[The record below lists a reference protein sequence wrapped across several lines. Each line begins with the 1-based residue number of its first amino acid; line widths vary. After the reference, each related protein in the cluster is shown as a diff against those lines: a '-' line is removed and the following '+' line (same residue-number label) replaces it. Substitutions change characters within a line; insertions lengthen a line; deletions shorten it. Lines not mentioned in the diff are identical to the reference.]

1 MKFGVLMFPAD
12 YAIDPVT
19 LGRAAE
25 DRGFESL
32 FFPEHTHIPTNR
44 ETPYPGGGELPLEY
58 SHTLDPFVAFGAIAA
73 TTERIKLATG
83 IALIVERDPITLA
96 KEVAT
101 LDQLSNGRVMLGV
114 GGGWNREE
122 MRNHGTEPAT
132 RWRLMRERIEAMQAL
147 WTQEEAEYHGELVD
161 FGPVWSWPKPVQQ
174 PHPPILVGGN
184 GANTLKRVVSY
195 GDEWMP
201 IAGRGDTLGRIPEL
215 QELAAE
221 AGREP
226 IPVSVFGAPAN
237 AEAIDELAE
246 AGVHRAILSF
256 PPADEGQVITVLD
269 RYASFIEEYDS

>member
-32 FFPEHTHIPTNR
+32 FFPEHTHIPTSR
-44 ETPYPGGGELPLEY
+44 ESPYPGGGDLPMEY

-73 TTERIKLATG
+73 TTEKIKLATG
-83 IALIVERDPITLA
+83 IALIVERDPIMLA

-101 LDQLSNGRVMLGV
+101 LDQLSNGRVMLGI

-122 MRNHGTEPAT
+122 MRNHGTEPSS
-132 RWRLMRERIEAMQAL
+132 RWLLVRERIEAMQAL

-161 FGPVWSWPKPVQQ
+161 FGPTWQWPKPVQQ

-184 GANTLKRVVSY
+184 GANTLKRVVRY

-201 IAGRGDTLGRIPEL
+201 IAGRGDALSRIPEL

-221 AGREP
+221 AGRDP

-246 AGVHRAILSF
+246 AGVSRAILSL
-256 PPADEGQVITVLD
+256 PPAGEEQVISILD
-269 RYASFIEEYDS
+269 RYASFVEEYDS

>member
-44 ETPYPGGGELPLEY
+44 ESPYPGGGELPLEY

-147 WTQEEAEYHGELVD
+147 WTQEQAEYHGELVD
-161 FGPVWSWPKPVQQ
+161 FDPVWSWPKPVQQ

-215 QELAAE
+215 QERAAE
-221 AGREP
+221 AGRDP

-237 AEAIDELAE
+237 AEALDELAE
-246 AGVHRAILSF
+246 AGVHRAILSL

-269 RYASFIEEYDS
+269 RYASFVEEYDR

>member
-1 MKFGVLMFPAD
+1 MKFGVLMFPTD

-44 ETPYPGGGELPLEY
+44 ESPYPGGGDLPLEY

-83 IALIVERDPITLA
+83 IALVIERDPIMLA

-101 LDQLSNGRVMLGV
+101 LDRLSNGRVMLGV

-122 MRNHGTEPAT
+122 MRDHGTEPT
-132 RWRLMRERIEAMQAL
+132 NRWLLLRERIEAMQAL
-147 WTQEEAEYHGELVD
+147 WTQEEAEYHGKLVD
-161 FGPVWSWPKPVQQ
+161 FGPTWQWPKPVQQ
-174 PHPPILVGGN
+174 PHPPIIVGGN
-184 GANTLKRVVSY
+184 GTNTLKRVVRY

-201 IAGRGDTLGRIPEL
+201 IAGRGDALSRIPEL

-221 AGREP
+221 AGRDP
-226 IPVSVFGAPAN
+226 IPVSFFGAPAN

-246 AGVHRAILSF
+246 AGVHRAVLSL
-256 PPADEGQVITVLD
+256 PPAGEEQVIPLLD
-269 RYASFIEEYDS
+269 HYASFIEEYTD

>member
-32 FFPEHTHIPTNR
+32 FFPEHTHIPTSR
-44 ETPYPGGGELPLEY
+44 ESPWPGGPELPLEY
-58 SHTLDPFVAFGAIAA
+58 SHTYDPFVAFGAIAA
-73 TTERIKLATG
+73 TTERIKLGTG
-83 IALIVERDPITLA
+83 IALIVERDPIVLA
-96 KEVAT
+96 KEIAT
-101 LDQLSNGRVMLGV
+101 LDQISNGRVLLGV

-122 MRNHGTEPAT
+122 MQNHGTDPDR
-132 RWRLMRERIEAMQAL
+132 RWRLMRERIEAMRTI
-147 WTQEEAEYHGELVD
+147 WTEDEAEYHGELVD
-161 FGPVWSWPKPVQQ
+161 FDPIWSWPKPVQQ
-174 PHPPILVGGN
+174 PHPPVLVGGN
-184 GANTLKRVVSY
+184 ATNTLKRVVNY

-201 IAGRGDTLGRIPEL
+201 IGGRDDALSRIPEL

-221 AGREP
+221 AGRDP

-246 AGVHRAILSF
+246 AGVSRAILSL
-256 PPADEGQVITVLD
+256 PPAGEEHVISILD
-269 RYASFIEEYDS
+269 RYASFVEEYDS

>member
-19 LGRAAE
+19 LGQAAE

-44 ETPYPGGGELPLEY
+44 ESPYPGGGDLPMEY

-73 TTERIKLATG
+73 TTEKIKLATG

-122 MRNHGTEPAT
+122 MRNHGTDPAT

-161 FGPVWSWPKPVQQ
+161 FGPTWQWPKPVQQ

-201 IAGRGDTLGRIPEL
+201 IVGRGDPLSRIPEL

-226 IPVSVFGAPAN
+226 IPVSVFGVPAN

-246 AGVHRAILSF
+246 AGVGRAILSL
-256 PPADEGQVITVLD
+256 PPADEEQVITILD
-269 RYASFIEEYDS
+269 RYASFVEEYDS

>member
-44 ETPYPGGGELPLEY
+44 ESPYPGGGDLPMEY

-73 TTERIKLATG
+73 TTEKIKLATG
-83 IALIVERDPITLA
+83 IALIVERDPIMLA

-101 LDQLSNGRVMLGV
+101 LDQISNGRVMLGI

-122 MRNHGTEPAT
+122 MRNHGTDPAT
-132 RWRLMRERIEAMQAL
+132 RWLLVRERIEAMKAL
-147 WTQEEAEYHGELVD
+147 WTQEEAEYHGKLVD
-161 FGPVWSWPKPVQQ
+161 FGPTWQWPKPVQQ

-184 GANTLKRVVSY
+184 GVNTLKRVVRY

-201 IAGRGDTLGRIPEL
+201 IAGRGEALSRIPEL

-221 AGREP
+221 AGRDP

-246 AGVHRAILSF
+246 AGVSRAILSL
-256 PPADEGQVITVLD
+256 PPAGEEQVISILD
-269 RYASFIEEYDS
+269 RYASFVEEYDS

>member
-32 FFPEHTHIPTNR
+32 FFPEHTHIPTSR
-44 ETPYPGGGELPLEY
+44 ETPYPGGGDLPLEY
-58 SHTLDPFVAFGAIAA
+58 SHTLDPFIAFGAIAA

-83 IALIVERDPITLA
+83 IALIVERDPIMLA

-122 MRNHGTEPAT
+122 MRNHGSEPGT
-132 RWRLMRERIEAMQAL
+132 RWRLMRERIEAMKAL
-147 WTQEEAEYHGELVD
+147 WTEEEAEYHGEFVV
-161 FGPVWSWPKPVQQ
+161 FGPTWQWPKPVQD

-184 GANTLKRVVSY
+184 GANTLKRVVRY

-221 AGREP
+221 AGRDP

-246 AGVHRAILSF
+246 AGVPRAILSL

-269 RYASFIEEYDS
+269 HYASFVEEYDS

>member
-1 MKFGVLMFPAD
+1 MKFGVMMFPAD

-19 LGRAAE
+19 LGVAAE
-25 DRGFESL
+25 ERGFESL
-32 FFPEHTHIPTNR
+32 FFPEHTHIPTSR
-44 ETPYPGGGELPLEY
+44 ESPYPSGGELPLEY

-73 TTERIKLATG
+73 VTEQIKLATG

-122 MRNHGTEPAT
+122 MRNHGTEPTT

-161 FGPVWSWPKPVQQ
+161 FDPVWSWPKPVQQ

-184 GANTLKRVVSY
+184 GANTLKRVVRY

-201 IAGRGDTLGRIPEL
+201 IVGRGDPLARIPEL

-221 AGREP
+221 AGRDP

-246 AGVHRAILSF
+246 AGVSRAILSL
-256 PPADEGQVITVLD
+256 PPASEEQVITILD
-269 RYASFIEEYDS
+269 RYTSFVEEYDS